1 MGGIFRRRYAA
12 RAQVHL
18 WDAFTG
24 ACRGAY
30 VGRDHLDEL
39 AVAYSVAFSP
49 SGSRL
54 FCGGDRSVRVFDT
67 ARCGVDCAVR
77 PTAPTRR
84 SSSGVKGLIG
94 AVACADDNVYA
105 VGSYAGAVAVFDA
118 REAPKAPALRVCK
131 DKPLPGVTGLAFDA
145 GGAALFAACR
155 AERDA
160 ARASVRCFDV
170 RTGKLRL
177 RCLRGPTPSHQRIQF
192 DVRGGVLVSGAHD
205 GTPRLFDVRGAEEG
219 AGDDAPE
226 AAPVLALLPRTP
238 DACNGAALHPHRALV
253 ALASGQRHYPAAHD
267 ASDSDAEVPP
277 PAKTPRRAPPCVAV
291 VPCPPEGAHPP
302 T

>member
-1 MGGIFRRRYAA
+1 MLLRVVVPGPARAFLRRPAPVEEPAVASLRRRRRLEGFWEAMFRRLSAA

-94 AVACADDNVYA
+94 AVVCADDHVYA
-105 VGSYAGAVAVFDA
+105 VGSYAGAVAVYDQG
-118 REAPKAPALRVCK
+118 RK
-131 DKPLPGVTGLAFDA
+131 GMI
-145 GGAALFAACR
+145 
-155 AERDA
+155 
-160 ARASVRCFDV
+160 
-170 RTGKLRL
+170 
-177 RCLRGPTPSHQRIQF
+177 QRSF
-192 DVRGGVLVSGAHD
+192 NVGVLVAMSE
-205 GTPRLFDVRGAEEG
+205 R
-219 AGDDAPE
+219 
-226 AAPVLALLPRTP
+226 
-238 DACNGAALHPHRALV
+238 N
-253 ALASGQRHYPAAHD
+253 AS
-267 ASDSDAEVPP
+267 
-277 PAKTPRRAPPCVAV
+277 TL
-291 VPCPPEGAHPP
+291 
-302 T
+302 